1 MRMKLVARLA
11 AACSLLALAPG
22 MAQAQALSAEEA
34 AALRAEVAALKAQ
47 LNAMESRLNNIGA
60 QTEANSTAIATAPK
74 PAPAPEPAETTIKW
88 KGAPE
93 LSTKSGW
100 SFKPRGRI
108 QFDAGYVDAP
118 KLPVAAD
125 NEGLGFS
132 SELRRAYLGFQGTM
146 PGGFGYKAEVD
157 LADNKVEWTDIYL
170 TYDNK
175 GLNVTVGQ
183 FYPFLSLEQQTSD
196 LFTSFVERAAFTS
209 AFGFERR
216 VGVSAGYTMGD
227 LMVNAGAFT
236 DNVKDLTD
244 DKDNSYS
251 FDGRVVWMPKF
262 GDTQL
267 HLGASAHWRDLNQ
280 LSGPLQYK
288 LRPFVHSADQSYVDT
303 RSQIGDATHETN
315 YGLEAAMVS
324 GRLHAAG
331 EANWMRVDRAAS
343 ANPTF
348 FGGYAEVGY
357 FLTGGDTRGYKGG
370 AWDRIKPSKAVGNGG
385 IGAIQ
390 LNLRYDYVD
399 LVDAG
404 IIGGKQN
411 GYEASLV
418 WVPIDYLKF
427 MLNYGH
433 LEYDQA
439 RTTSDGESSYSADV
453 VGARAQL
460 DF

>member
-1 MRMKLVARLA
+1 MRLA
-11 AACSLLALAPG
+11 ATCSVLAFAPVAAH
-22 MAQAQALSAEEA
+22 AQSVSAEEA
-34 AALRAEVAALKAQ
+34 AALRAEVDALKAQ
-47 LNAMESRLNNIGA
+47 LSAMEARLNNVSA
-60 QTEANSTAIATAPK
+60 RTDANSTAIATAPA
-74 PAPAPEPAETTIKW
+74 PAPAAASETTIKW

-93 LSTKSGW
+93 FSTKSGW
-100 SFKPRGRI
+100 SFKPRGRL
-108 QFDAGYVDAP
+108 QFDSGYVDAP
-118 KLPVAAD
+118 KVTTPGN

-132 SELRRAYLGFQGTM
+132 SELRRAYLGVQGTM

-157 LADNKVEWTDIYL
+157 LGDNKVEWTDIYL

-175 GLNVTVGQ
+175 GLNATVGQ

-196 LFTSFVERAAFTS
+196 LFTSFVERASFTS

-216 VGVSAGYTMGD
+216 VGVSAGYTAGD

-262 GDTQL
+262 GKTQV

-280 LSGPLQYK
+280 LSGTLQYK
-288 LRPFVHSADQSYVDT
+288 LRPFIHSADQSYVDT
-303 RSQIGDATHETN
+303 GSQITNATHETN
-315 YGLEAAMVS
+315 YGLEAAMIS
-324 GRLHAAG
+324 GRLHAAA
-331 EANWMRVDRAAS
+331 EANWMKVDRTGFAD
-343 ANPTF
+343 PTF

-357 FLTGGDTRGYKGG
+357 FLTGGDTRGYKNG
-370 AWDRIKPSKAVGNGG
+370 AWDRTKPSKAVGNGG

-404 IIGGKQN
+404 IVGGKQN
-411 GYEASLV
+411 GYEASLI
-418 WVPIDYLKF
+418 WTPIDYLKF

-439 RTTSDGESSYSADV
+439 RVTTGGDSSYSADV
-453 VGARAQL
+453 VGARAQI